1 MLKMEYLSQGLQL
14 PQFGF
19 LGSRSPDLIT
29 SCIVQYHS
37 FKQQMALIQGDL
49 DWSSLSTDEI
59 DLDTQEPEKA
69 GSLLGINTTQMITVE
84 DS

>member
-1 MLKMEYLSQGLQL
+1 
-14 PQFGF
+14 
-19 LGSRSPDLIT
+19 
-29 SCIVQYHS
+29 
-37 FKQQMALIQGDL
+37 MALIQGDL